1 MRGKREA
8 LRSREGAAR
17 FGQNKSPVTGR
28 LQGFLLSVLH
38 QTVSGEGYLHQKV
51 SGYVNLTSQYKH
63 FIRIHCRFE
72 LIKIDV
78 L

>member
-1 MRGKREA
+1 M
-8 LRSREGAAR
+8 
-17 FGQNKSPVTGR
+17 
-28 LQGFLLSVLH
+28 LSVLH
-38 QTVSGEGYLHQKV
+38 QTVSREGYLHQKV
-51 SGYVNLTSQYKH
+51 SGYANLTSQYKH

>member
-28 LQGFLLSVLH
+28 LQGFLLVRVVITDLTKNH
-38 QTVSGEGYLHQKV
+38 SGAEYTYSWIASSAHSISPG
-51 SGYVNLTSQYKH
+51 
-63 FIRIHCRFE
+63 FRFNIWAKE
-72 LIKIDV
+72 VDIS
-78 L
+78 